1 MRGII
6 LEGISASGKSSILTL
21 IQQRILQEYPSSTKL
36 FISEHYTQRMLEH
49 KLESQS
55 LASDDVKDHVDKIIS
70 NLSTYQDM
78 LDQSKFAGRLS
89 GADAFVTIERFLL
102 TFLATQGVITADY
115 PEESAKKQLSQLS
128 ELNIR
133 QYLLVL
139 SENTLRDH
147 IARTLTHRNDQ
158 WAHYVESK
166 GGIDKLTSESLEWQN
181 NFLSQAKRFNDIIR
195 TETVEVE
202 GWNYE
207 EIANRIFENEFG
219 ESKQ

>member
-21 IQQRILQEYPSSTKL
+21 IQQRILQEYPASTKL

-49 KLESQS
+49 KLETQN
-55 LASDDVKDHVDKIIS
+55 LTSDHIEDHVDKIIS
-70 NLSTYQDM
+70 NLGMYQDM
-78 LDQSKFAGRLS
+78 LNQSKFAGRLS
-89 GADAFVTIERFLL
+89 GADVFVTIERLLL
-102 TFLATQGVITADY
+102 TFLATQGAITADY
-115 PEESAKKQLSQLS
+115 SEVSAKKQLGQLS

-133 QYLLVL
+133 QHLLVL

-158 WAHYVESK
+158 WAQYVESK
-166 GGIDKLTSESLEWQN
+166 GGIDKLTSESLEWQD
-181 NFLSQAKRFNDIIR
+181 NFLSQAKRYKDVIK
-195 TETVEVE
+195 TEIVKVE

-207 EIANRIFENEFG
+207 EIANRVFENEFG
-219 ESKQ
+219 ESK